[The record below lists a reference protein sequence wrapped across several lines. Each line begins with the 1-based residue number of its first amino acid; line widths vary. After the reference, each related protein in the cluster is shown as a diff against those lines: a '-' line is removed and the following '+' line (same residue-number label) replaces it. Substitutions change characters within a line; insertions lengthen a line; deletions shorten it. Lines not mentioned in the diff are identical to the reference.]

1 VCIVN
6 LDPANE
12 HLPYE
17 CDVSIT
23 QLITIKEAM
32 KTRGIGP
39 NNAMIV
45 AMEYLNDNIQWL
57 EEKIKPHI
65 GKHQPLSQ
73 GNCHSSVVKP
83 INTNS

>member
-1 VCIVN
+1 MN

-32 KTRGIGP
+32 KTREIGP

-45 AMEYLNDNIQWL
+45 AMEYLEENLHWL
-57 EEKIKPHI
+57 EEKLKPHL
-65 GKHQPLSQ
+65 GKSLPLCVRV
-73 GNCHSSVVKP
+73 GHS
-83 INTNS
+83 NQ